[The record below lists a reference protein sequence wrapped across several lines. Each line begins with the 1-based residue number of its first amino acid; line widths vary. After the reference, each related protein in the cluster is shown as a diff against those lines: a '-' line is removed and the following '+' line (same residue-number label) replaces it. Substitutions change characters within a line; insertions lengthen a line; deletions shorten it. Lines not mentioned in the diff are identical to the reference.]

1 MHEWLRTSLAKLPK
15 KSAVTSAINYALGR
29 WSALLRFCDDGRLEM
44 DNNAAERALRAVA
57 KGSSL
62 CTSFSS
68 A

>member
-1 MHEWLRTSLAKLPK
+1 M
-15 KSAVTSAINYALGR
+15 AIHYALER
-29 WSALLRFCDDGRLEM
+29 WRALTLFCEDGRVEM
-44 DNNAAERALRAVA
+44 DNNAAERSLRAVA